1 MRLFAALALA
11 LAAAAAAAPAADD
24 SAAARLAGWLR
35 LQHHAAPGVLSPV
48 YAAEQPA
55 PLAAAASERTLWHI
69 INEDEHFK
77 VRRVA
82 CLCGHVL
89 TST

>member
-1 MRLFAALALA
+1 MRLCAALALA

-35 LQHHAAPGVLSPV
+35 LQQHAAPGVLSPV

-55 PLAAAASERTLWHI
+55 LAAAASERTLWHI

-82 CLCGHVL
+82 CLCCHVL